1 MENKKRTKRGF
12 TLIELLVV
20 IAIIALLVSIL
31 MPALAKA
38 REMARRAVCL
48 VNLRGLMTTY
58 IMYCDDNEGKMPN
71 SWARGVGQAGTYPYS
86 WVYCPDPAEPD
97 RLVQEEAIKQG
108 VLFPYIETVDFYH
121 CPTAKPEELVTYS
134 IVITMAGD
142 EHECVTDEYINHKIG
157 KIQSPASRFVFVDEG
172 KWPGSPWGLHRP
184 DCSAHPGYWWD
195 QPTIRHSDG
204 TTWGFAD
211 GHAEYYKWQDKAT
224 IELALRTD
232 VHDGWVTIPAT
243 TDSPNDYDWLGRG
256 IFGSQYKVP

>member
-1 MENKKRTKRGF
+1 MDNKKGKKRGF

-38 REMARRAVCL
+38 REMAKRAVCL

-58 IMYCDDNEGKMPN
+58 TMYCDDNEGKMPN
-71 SWARGVGQAGTYPYS
+71 AWARKISEAAGRS
-86 WVYCPDPAEPD
+86 CWVCRHPDKTD
-97 RLVQEEAIKQG
+97 RLAQEDAIRQG

-134 IVITMAGD
+134 IVATMGGDNHCCIT
-142 EHECVTDEYINHKIG
+142 EEYINRKIG
-157 KIQSPASRFVFVDEG
+157 KSRRPASRFVFVDEG

-184 DCSAHPGYWWD
+184 DYHGQRIWWD

-204 TTWGFAD
+204 TNWGFAD
-211 GHAEYYKWQDKAT
+211 GHAEYHKWQDQAT
-224 IELALRTD
+224 IDMALRTD
-232 VHDGWVTIPAT
+232 ISNDGWVDESAE
-243 TDSPNDYDWLGRG
+243 DSPNDYDWLGRG
-256 IFGSQYKVP
+256 IFGPQYKVP